1 MSLLLC
7 LSLAIGFSGVSIK
20 VSADTVPSGGHYL
33 TVQETRDFIGS
44 TIPFTYYNGSQYVD
58 AVATYHSSVQCTSE
72 TSENPSG
79 FPVGATF
86 LQYNFQANGINS
98 SPNYITF
105 RITPTYSIFD
115 TEFLYTCFGVTKYT
129 AQNVSSSAYQSP
141 NSDWF
146 IGGSNVNFA
155 NHNETSTN
163 SGSYAYLNFN
173 TLTALYVPIV
183 HRSQST
189 FSAYAVDFEAS
200 GGVASSGAFY
210 VMCPYVSGDAFGQSG
225 TFASSSSGSAPV
237 TTSAGSGSAN
247 VDLSETNGIL
257 GTIAAGI
264 SGIADTLVHV
274 FVPTEEQILDFRN
287 DLDELLDD
295 TFTGI
300 PETNDI
306 LDDVKDTI
314 VDAPPVSQ
322 ITFPAIAVPNT
333 SFTIAQRTVNLVP
346 MPDLLDFIKLGF
358 DILATCAFIN
368 LIRKKFD
375 EIIHGKV
382 IVESEDV
389 SIS

>member
-1 MSLLLC
+1 MS
-7 LSLAIGFSGVSIK
+7 IGFSGASIK

-33 TVQETRDFIGS
+33 TVQETRDFIGDR
-44 TIPFTYYNGSQYVD
+44 IPFTYFNGTQYVD
-58 AVATYHSSVQCTSE
+58 SEAVYQGSVVSDSE
-72 TSENPSG
+72 TSESPAG
-79 FPVGATF
+79 FVSGATY
-86 LQYNFQANGINS
+86 LRYSVSAPNVNTNS
-98 SPNYITF
+98 SYITF
-105 RITPTYSIFD
+105 HMQPSYSIYD
-115 TEFLYTCFGVTKYT
+115 TEWLYTCFALVKTT
-129 AQNVSSSAYQSP
+129 SIDVSSAAYQSP
-141 NSDWF
+141 NSDWY
-146 IGGSNVNFA
+146 IAGSQMNFA
-155 NHNETSTN
+155 NRNETSTG
-163 SGSYAYLNFN
+163 SGSYAYLNFGN
-173 TLTALYVPIV
+173 LKALYIPIV

-189 FSAYAVDFEAS
+189 FSAYSIDADFNGIS
-200 GGVASSGAFY
+200 TNSSNFY

-225 TFASSSSGSAPV
+225 TFASSSSGSGAV

-295 TFTGI
+295 TFSGI